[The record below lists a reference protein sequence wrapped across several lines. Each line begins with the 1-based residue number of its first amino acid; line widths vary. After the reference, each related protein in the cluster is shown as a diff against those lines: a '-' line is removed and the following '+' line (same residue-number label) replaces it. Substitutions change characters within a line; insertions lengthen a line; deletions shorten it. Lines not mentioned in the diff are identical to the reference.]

1 MTNEEKKAKAN
12 AEDLLIKQVFDNVRN
27 ILICIALAL
36 AGGAVIKYRLDLP
49 FGSTFN
55 LIIGILI
62 ILAAISLFMW
72 NAVHGLEKLAQP
84 VKGTRKSWLLIPF
97 MALYII
103 SILAVLQASIH
114 EKAGQQSKV
123 GNIDF
128 KIGVDRTS

>member
-1 MTNEEKKAKAN
+1 MTNEEKKAKAD

-97 MALYII
+97 MAVYII

-123 GNIDF
+123 GNIDL
-128 KIGVDRTS
+128 KIGVGRAS